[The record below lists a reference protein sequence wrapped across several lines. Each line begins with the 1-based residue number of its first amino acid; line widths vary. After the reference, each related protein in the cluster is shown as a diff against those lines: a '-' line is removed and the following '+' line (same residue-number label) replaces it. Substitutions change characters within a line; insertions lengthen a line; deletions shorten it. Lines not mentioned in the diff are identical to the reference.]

1 MSDQTAVLEM
11 QPENAVQ
18 PEVAQALLDPP
29 VSFSLDVILAGGVT
43 FRPQGTLPPGVTAGY
58 ETLIL
63 PTGNFLVTFDLV
75 DPQIVYATPAVLLY
89 PRLGPGLAEGNEVIG
104 FGIAPDT
111 KAGTAV
117 TVNFVNSLPKGN
129 VSQGYGF
136 SFVTQQAGTAT
147 ATTTGGVTFHDP
159 TIVNDPNPN
168 GV

>member
-29 VSFSLDVILAGGVT
+29 VSFSLDVTFAGGVT
-43 FRPQGTLPPGVTAGY
+43 FHPQGTLPPGVTAGY

-63 PTGNFLVTFDLV
+63 PNGNFLVTFDLV
-75 DPQIVYATPAVLLY
+75 DPAIVYATPAVLVY
-89 PRLGPGLAEGNEVIG
+89 PRLGPGLVEGNEVIG
-104 FGIAPDT
+104 FGIAPDS
-111 KAGTAV
+111 KAGSAV
-117 TVNFVNSLPKGN
+117 TVNFVNALPKGN

-136 SFVTQQAGTAT
+136 SFITQPAGAT
-147 ATTTGGVTFHDP
+147 AATGGVTFHDP

-168 GV
+168 GF